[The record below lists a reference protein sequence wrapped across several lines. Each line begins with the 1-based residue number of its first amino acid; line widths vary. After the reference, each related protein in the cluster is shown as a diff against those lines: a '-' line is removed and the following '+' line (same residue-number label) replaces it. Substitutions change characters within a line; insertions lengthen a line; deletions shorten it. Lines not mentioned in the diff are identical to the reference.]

1 MPFIPCSSAIERL
14 AGPGL
19 GTACPAAAPA
29 GLPGAGSGGES
40 AIRSVGP
47 PPGRPGP
54 PLRSTPCGS
63 DMSAV
68 RHAWGSS
75 RARCGVGMLWAVG
88 WLGLQGLLA
97 PHGWSR
103 VRGRAPGQW
112 AGRLYCLL
120 HTATG
125 FMHLRTCGREHA
137 LAFQDVGVS
146 RLHGDD
152 KGVFADSRPGRVS
165 LSRARWGSQ
174 HRVQTP
180 QWPLAPAV
188 PPGCSRPAPA
198 GSHLGGLSWWSWLLD
213 LGSRVSRQHSGRPS
227 PAGQHAGSPT
237 PG

>member
-1 MPFIPCSSAIERL
+1 MSCSSSCRPSRS
-14 AGPGL
+14 GFW
-19 GTACPAAAPA
+19 
-29 GLPGAGSGGES
+29 GGEGHPVS
-40 AIRSVGP
+40 GAP
-47 PPGRPGP
+47 PRKARPP
-54 PLRSTPCGS
+54 TPEHPLWERH
-63 DMSAV
+63 V
-68 RHAWGSS
+68 RCAS
-75 RARCGVGMLWAVG
+75 R
-88 WLGLQGLLA
+88 LGLQPCPVWGG
-97 PHGWSR
+97 H
-103 VRGRAPGQW
+103 APGSGL
-112 AGRLYCLL
+112 AGSPRPARSTWVEQGQRARSGPVGWPALYCLL